1 MNKEQIFDYIKK
13 RNIWYEVTEHKK
25 VYKMADLDDIDIPY
39 PDGNAKNL
47 FLCDDRK
54 KYFLLLIKGGK
65 KVDLKK
71 FRTDNSLRTLHFA
84 SSFDLDKIMKL
95 EPGSVTPFGILND
108 EMKEVSLYIDKELND
123 IVGVHPND
131 NSATV
136 WIKVDDLI
144 NIVKEHGNF
153 VKVVEMSK

>member
-25 VYKMADLDDIDIPY
+25 VYNMADLDDIDIPY

-65 KVDLKK
+65 KLILKNLELTIVLEH
-71 FRTDNSLRTLHFA
+71 FILLH
-84 SSFDLDKIMKL
+84 LLI
-95 EPGSVTPFGILND
+95 
-108 EMKEVSLYIDKELND
+108 
-123 IVGVHPND
+123 
-131 NSATV
+131 
-136 WIKVDDLI
+136 WIK
-144 NIVKEHGNF
+144 
-153 VKVVEMSK
+153 